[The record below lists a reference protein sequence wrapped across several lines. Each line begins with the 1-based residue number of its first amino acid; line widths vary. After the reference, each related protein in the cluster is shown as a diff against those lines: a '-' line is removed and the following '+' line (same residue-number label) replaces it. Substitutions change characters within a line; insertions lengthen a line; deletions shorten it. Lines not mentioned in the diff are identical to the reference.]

1 VAAEG
6 GMSAPAQPTPL
17 ARVLVKRIAR
27 DGPISVRDYMAACL
41 HDPEHGYYRTR
52 AAIGANE
59 DFITA
64 PEISQVFGELIGL
77 WAAVVWQQMGSPGRL
92 RLVEIGPGRGTLMRD
107 ALRASSVVP
116 AFRAAIEV
124 VLVEPNAALQA
135 IQYATL
141 VDIDARLRWCADF
154 ATLADD
160 PAAAAPAIVLANE
173 ILDVIPITQL
183 QRTDTGWIER
193 GVGVNDAGGLVFGI
207 LGAAT
212 PPHIAVETRSGDIV
226 EQRDT
231 RGFTEP
237 LRRIADAGPLAALFM
252 DYGYAGPAVGDTLQ
266 AVRAQSYRDPLA
278 SPGADDLTAHVDFA
292 AFAAEA
298 RALGL
303 AADGPRS
310 QSAYLGSLGILER
323 TSRLMAANPALAASL
338 EAATARLI
346 APTGMGA
353 RFKAIGLRSPG
364 LPPLPGL

>member
-1 VAAEG
+1 
-6 GMSAPAQPTPL
+6 MNSPAQPTPL
-17 ARVLVKRIAR
+17 ARVLAERIAR
-27 DGPISVRDYMAACL
+27 DGPISIRDYMDACL
-41 HDPEHGYYRTR
+41 HDSEHGYYRTR

-77 WAAVVWQQMGSPGRL
+77 SAAVVWQQMGSPRRL
-92 RLVEIGPGRGTLMRD
+92 RLVELGPGRGTLMRD
-107 ALRASSVVP
+107 ALRAACAVP

-135 IQYATL
+135 IQHANL
-141 VDIDARLRWCADF
+141 ADIDAPRRWCADF
-154 ATLADD
+154 AMLADE
-160 PAAAAPAIVLANE
+160 AAGAAPTIVLANE
-173 ILDVIPITQL
+173 VLDVVPITQL

-193 GVGVNDAGGLVFGI
+193 GVGVNDAGELVFGI

-212 PPHIAVETRSGDIV
+212 PPHITVETRAGDIV
-226 EQRDT
+226 ELRDT
-231 RGFTEP
+231 RAFTGP
-237 LRRIADAGPLAALFM
+237 LRRIADGGPLAALFV
-252 DYGYAGPAVGDTLQ
+252 DYGYEGPAVGDTLQ
-266 AVRAQSYRDPLA
+266 AVRAQSYKDPLA
-278 SPGADDLTAHVDFA
+278 APGADDLTAHVDFA

-303 AADGPRS
+303 TVDGPRS
-310 QSAYLGSLGILER
+310 QAAYLGSLGILER

-353 RFKAIGLRSPG
+353 HFKAIGLRSPD